1 MWLNYFVA
9 YAANETQHLEISGG
23 WQMNEVVNVRTTWKG
38 LHRSENEKGK
48 MIKKE
53 AI

>member
-9 YAANETQHLEISGG
+9 YVANEIQYLEITRG
-23 WQMNEVVNVRTTWKG
+23 WQMNEVVNGRTTWKG
-38 LHRSENEKGK
+38 LLRSEKEKGK